1 MNSLKKFYFNHSTSF
16 DKIVYQT
23 KQKTTRRNILS
34 VVVAI
39 IVALL
44 LSFII
49 ITATGTRP
57 EAFFYMFVAVFE
69 DVQYS
74 QNFAVQM
81 CTYIVAALAFSFC
94 MKVGIFNIGISGQML
109 AGGSLAFFVILS
121 LPTQQLAGGWVV
133 TIILSIL
140 GATFVSLVT
149 GLLKIYCKVNEVVS
163 GILLNWIVLYIVGAI
178 LMQSKAADGS
188 YLFLDDVAFGNGQF
202 ISKTLDSSFTFTQ
215 EGQYYGWGFSIGI
228 TLICIVVV
236 WVLLKYTV
244 YGHKLKTVGHS
255 LTAANNFGYNKN
267 MLQLSSFLISGV
279 LAGVLAV
286 IVYTAQMSPKLTF
299 QAEGGTAL
307 SSVPSQGFDGIA
319 IGLIALNNPI
329 GILLVSFV
337 FTFPDAGSGPA
348 GLATNTIQLIMGIIM
363 YIVAI
368 YTLLI
373 YFKPWRWIMSAK
385 LGKCNKAT
393 YMDFE
398 NNIFE
403 ISENYSFSISKLY
416 KEEEQIFLQTKIN
429 EGNPWFK
436 KMLLVVYFK
445 IVWFF
450 KKMFDKKI
458 KLAKKELKT
467 NYLEKR
473 NEISKTFKKNCV
485 FTAIDY
491 YESVYALN
499 LNSSKYFFISQ
510 EWKRLK
516 NKIVVWANEANFS
529 SNEIEATSKKVIQI
543 NSLIASKKND
553 LKAGGN

>member
-1 MNSLKKFYFNHSTSF
+1 MNSLKKFYFNHSTSL

-34 VVVAI
+34 VIVAI

-57 EAFFYMFVAVFE
+57 EAFFYMFIAVFE

-109 AGGSLAFFVILS
+109 AGGSLAFFTILS
-121 LPTQQLAGGWVV
+121 LPTQQLAGGVIV
-133 TIILSIL
+133 TVILSII

-163 GILLNWIVLYIVGAI
+163 GILLNWIILYIVGAI
-178 LMQSKAADGS
+178 LMQAEAADGTK
-188 YLFLDDVAFGNGQF
+188 LFLDEVAFGNGQF
-202 ISKTLDSSFTFTQ
+202 ISKTLNSSFTFTQ

-244 YGHKLKTVGHS
+244 FGHKLKTVGHS
-255 LTAANNFGYNKN
+255 LSAAKNFGYNKN

-299 QAEGGTAL
+299 QSEGGTAL

-368 YTLLI
+368 YTLLA
-373 YFKPWRWIMSAK
+373 YFKPWRWIMSAS
-385 LGKCNKAT
+385 LGKCNKTT

-398 NNIFE
+398 NEIFE
-403 ISENYSFSISKLY
+403 ISENYTFSISKLH
-416 KEEEQIFLQTKIN
+416 KEKEQIFLSTKIN
-429 EGNPWFK
+429 EGNSWFK
-436 KMLLVVYFK
+436 KAVLL
-445 IVWFF
+445 
-450 KKMFDKKI
+450 
-458 KLAKKELKT
+458 T
-467 NYLEKR
+467 
-473 NEISKTFKKNCV
+473 
-485 FTAIDY
+485 
-491 YESVYALN
+491 
-499 LNSSKYFFISQ
+499 
-510 EWKRLK
+510 
-516 NKIVVWANEANFS
+516 
-529 SNEIEATSKKVIQI
+529 
-543 NSLIASKKND
+543 
-553 LKAGGN
+553 

>member
-1 MNSLKKFYFNHSTSF
+1 MNSLKKFYFNHSTSL
-16 DKIVYQT
+16 DKLVYQT

-34 VVVAI
+34 VIAAI

-57 EAFFYMFVAVFE
+57 EAFFYMFIAVFE
-69 DVQYS
+69 DAQYS

-121 LPTQQLAGGWVV
+121 LPTQQLAGGWII

-163 GILLNWIVLYIVGAI
+163 GILLNWIILYIVGAI
-178 LMQSKAADGS
+178 LMQTPT
-188 YLFLDDVAFGNGQF
+188 FLDDVALGNGQF
-202 ISKTLDSSFTFTQ
+202 VSKTLDPSFTFTQ

-228 TLICIVVV
+228 TLICVIVVL
-236 WVLLKYTV
+236 VLLKYTV
-244 YGHKLKTVGHS
+244 FGHKLKTVGHS
-255 LTAANNFGYNKN
+255 LSASKNFGYNKN

-299 QAEGGTAL
+299 QSEGGTAL

-329 GILLVSFV
+329 GIVLVSFV

-385 LGKCNKAT
+385 LGKCNKTT

-403 ISENYSFSISKLY
+403 ISENYTFSISKLY
-416 KEEEQIFLQTKIN
+416 KEKEQIFLSNQIN
-429 EGNPWFK
+429 EGNSWIKKITLTAYFKMIWLFKRMFDTSIKLDKKEKKFEYLEARKEILKDFK
-436 KMLLVVYFK
+436 KGCVLNIIDFYQN
-445 IVWFF
+445 
-450 KKMFDKKI
+450 FD
-458 KLAKKELKT
+458 
-467 NYLEKR
+467 
-473 NEISKTFKKNCV
+473 S
-485 FTAIDY
+485 
-491 YESVYALN
+491 LN
-499 LNSSKYFFISQ
+499 LNKLQHFWFLH
-510 EWKRLK
+510 EWNKLK
-516 NKIVVWANEANFS
+516 KKIVLWATEADFNATQL
-529 SNEIEATSKKVIQI
+529 EAVSKKVINI
-543 NSLIASKKND
+543 DSLMNDNRKNN
-553 LKAGGN
+553 LVAGGN